1 MELVAGKAAIEQMQ
15 SEYAFSQRRA
25 CGLLL
30 AAVGTFRYQGRRND
44 EPLRSR
50 LVQLARERPRFGYRR
65 LHVMLQRDGTRVNHK
80 RLHRVYRECGLMI
93 RRRKRKHCV
102 RQGQP
107 LVART
112 APNQEWAL
120 DFVHD
125 CTECGRTL
133 RWLIVGDACTREGLA
148 LEVDTSFPSR
158 RVTRVLD
165 AIAAER
171 GMPQYI
177 RCDNGPELTS
187 RHFLAWAIQNRVELL
202 YIPPGKPTQN
212 GRAESF
218 NGKVRDE
225 YLNTTVFPNLFDARA
240 KAPRFLQD
248 YNEVRPHSSLGYLT
262 PAEFAAQHR
271 SSGGGKDGDCAALE
285 NPPGFPLSHRPTTI
299 SFPLGTQTQDRVSST
314 VA

>member
-1 MELVAGKAAIEQMQ
+1 MELVAQKAAVGQLQ

-30 AAVGTFRYQGRRND
+30 VAVGTFRYQRRRDD
-44 EPLRSR
+44 EPLRRR
-50 LVQLARERPRFGYRR
+50 LVELARERPRFGYRR

-107 LVART
+107 PVART

-125 CTECGRTL
+125 RTEYGRTL
-133 RWLIVGDACTREGLA
+133 RWLTVGEAFTREGLA

-165 AIAAER
+165 AIAAKR
-171 GMPQYI
+171 GLPTYI

-187 RHFLAWAIQNRVELL
+187 RHFLAWAIERGVELL
-202 YIPPGKPTQN
+202 HIPPGKPTQN

-225 YLNTTVFPNLFDARA
+225 YLNTTVFLNLFDARA
-240 KAPRFLQD
+240 KASRYLRD

-262 PAEFAAQHR
+262 PAEFAAKQAPFYSQGAGQEASNAGR
-271 SSGGGKDGDCAALE
+271 LPRTPIPAQPAGLTKV
-285 NPPGFPLSHRPTTI
+285 
-299 SFPLGTQTQDRVSST
+299 VSM
-314 VA
+314 

>member
-1 MELVAGKAAIEQMQ
+1 
-15 SEYAFSQRRA
+15 
-25 CGLLL
+25 
-30 AAVGTFRYQGRRND
+30 
-44 EPLRSR
+44 
-50 LVQLARERPRFGYRR
+50 
-65 LHVMLQRDGTRVNHK
+65 MLQRDGTRVNHK
-80 RLHRVYRECGLMI
+80 RLYRVYRECGLMI

-125 CTECGRTL
+125 RTEHGRTL
-133 RWLIVGDACTREGLA
+133 RWLIVGDAYTREGLA

-171 GMPQYI
+171 GLPTYL

-187 RHFLAWAIQNRVELL
+187 RHFLAWAIERGVQLL
-202 YIPPGKPTQN
+202 HIPPGKPTQN
-212 GRAESF
+212 GRAENF

-225 YLNTTVFPNLFDARA
+225 YLNTTEFLNLFDARA
-240 KAPRFLQD
+240 KAPCFLQD

-262 PAEFAAQHR
+262 PAEFAA
-271 SSGGGKDGDCAALE
+271 GKASFYGQGAGQEAS
-285 NPPGFPLSHRPTTI
+285 NAGPLPHTPIPAQRAGVI
-299 SFPLGTQTQDRVSST
+299 EAVSM
-314 VA
+314 